1 MTRDFQEQFFPL
13 FDSFADFKESRER
26 FYNCEAFLSKLYS
39 EHKNDTISD
48 GWVFSYF
55 FPE

>member
-1 MTRDFQEQFFPL
+1 MTLDFQEQFFPL